1 MIEIEI
7 RGKKAKIEDEHW
19 ETDDPMLLGI
29 LNLCTKAY
37 NSLPQPYT
45 PDRDYTI
52 ASRICG
58 KFGGRIT
65 YHDKQDFDPDAIY

>member
-1 MIEIEI
+1 MIEIEV
-7 RGKKAKIEDEHW
+7 RGTKATIEDEQW
-19 ETDDPMLLGI
+19 KTDDPMLLGI

-52 ASRICG
+52 ASRVCDVMD
-58 KFGGRIT
+58 GRIT
-65 YHDKQDFDPDAIY
+65 HHDKQDYDPDVIY